1 MLCIDINSYLKQTC
15 KWEQKLE
22 DSEFVPTGSY
32 ADPVELECFIWGS
45 KGINIST
52 DASVSHSFNKSVCVV
67 DLRVKEGD
75 RINGLIV
82 DDIIDYPYFSGNIVF
97 RECVLKG

>member
-1 MLCIDINSYLKQTC
+1 MDISKYLTQTC
-15 KWEQKLE
+15 KWEKKLE

-45 KGINIST
+45 KGINITT
-52 DASVSHSFNKSVCVV
+52 DASVSQSFNKSVCVV
-67 DLRVKEGD
+67 NLDVGVGD

-82 DDIIDYPYFSGNIVF
+82 DDIIDYPTFSGDIVF